1 MTHPSRAQNPSNTST
16 LTTLVPNSLSNPK
29 SFNYI
34 NKILGGKR
42 KKKSEKSAWKYVKI
56 TTAEFLTQLFPFE
69 FVSHASTSPNCRL
82 KIYGTVACLLLEG

>member
-29 SFNYI
+29 SFNHI

-42 KKKSEKSAWKYVKI
+42 KKKVKKV
-56 TTAEFLTQLFPFE
+56 PG
-69 FVSHASTSPNCRL
+69 NML
-82 KIYGTVACLLLEG
+82 KLQQQNS

>member
-16 LTTLVPNSLSNPK
+16 LTTLIPNSLSNPK

-42 KKKSEKSAWKYVKI
+42 KKKVKKV
-56 TTAEFLTQLFPFE
+56 PG
-69 FVSHASTSPNCRL
+69 NML
-82 KIYGTVACLLLEG
+82 KLQ